1 MSYNCKL
8 CEYSTSE
15 IYNYNRHCKTKK
27 HIRNT
32 ETNIK
37 FSNYCEKCNQSYKC
51 SDNYHRKYKC
61 IQLQKEKE
69 EVETDVMTNMVY
81 QLLQQNKE
89 MIHQNKDM
97 IEMIKNTP
105 TVIQNVDN
113 STKSITNNTNID
125 NSKKTFNLN
134 IFLNEEC
141 KDAINWDEFIMN
153 LELPKSVDTTITDIV
168 KTAIRTQ
175 LQELGMYKRPIHCL
189 DLKRKKMC
197 IKKDDQWEKDSKIN
211 QTLIQSSFEKMKN
224 EMFKKWENAHPKWFE
239 NEKETEIYLSFISK
253 LSDYVQDDKCIHE
266 IAYQTAIEH
275 K

>member
-1 MSYNCKL
+1 MLHQCKL
-8 CEYSTSE
+8 CDYKTDEL
-15 IYNYNRHCKTKK
+15 YNYNRHCKTKK
-27 HIRNT
+27 HIRNI
-32 ETNIK
+32 ESPIK
-37 FSNYCEKCNQSYKC
+37 FSNYCEKCNKSYKC
-51 SDNYHRKYKC
+51 SDNYHRKFKC
-61 IQLQKEKE
+61 IQVQKEKE
-69 EVETDVMTNMVY
+69 EQETDELTNIVY

-97 IEMIKNTP
+97 IELIKKTP

-113 STKSITNNTNID
+113 RSVTNID

-153 LELPKSVDTTITDIV
+153 LELPSALDTTITDIV

-189 DLKRKKMC
+189 DVKRKKMY
-197 IKKDDQWEKDSKIN
+197 IKKDDQWEKDANAN
-211 QTLIQSSFEKMKN
+211 QKLIQSSFEKMKN

-253 LSDYVQDDKCIHE
+253 LSDYVQDDKCMNDM
-266 IAYQTAIEH
+266 AYQTMIDH